1 MPEVDAARLAF
12 ASMTDRNTRLRV
24 GDLVPEVELVDHD
37 GNTWRPSDHH
47 GRPLVLVLH
56 RHLA

>member
-1 MPEVDAARLAF
+1 MA
-12 ASMTDRNTRLRV
+12 LRV
-24 GDLVPEVELVDHD
+24 DDVLPAVELVDHD
-37 GNTWRPSDHH
+37 GRPWRPGDHV

>member
-1 MPEVDAARLAF
+1 M
-12 ASMTDRNTRLRV
+12 SSLRV
-24 GDLVPEVELVDHD
+24 GDPFPVVDLIDHD
-37 GNTWRPSDHH
+37 GRPWTTAAP

>member
-1 MPEVDAARLAF
+1 
-12 ASMTDRNTRLRV
+12 MTRAPLRV
-24 GDLVPEVELVDHD
+24 GDALPDVELVDHD
-37 GNTWRPSDHH
+37 GRPWRPSRFR